1 MMKLALVC
9 VLALAAV
16 SLSSLLAQHEVDR
29 ILTRVAGF
37 LLDVACS
44 YLCNKI

>member
-37 LLDVACS
+37 YHRQSRMV
-44 YLCNKI
+44 NMW